1 MKDGKFFTQSSVL
14 RKAMS
19 SEVVQE
25 GVAGRGRGWDAAVAL
40 VALLGLADAVYLTVE
55 HLSGQSVRC
64 MVVSGC
70 DEVLQSSYA
79 TVAAGV
85 PVAAVGAAAYF
96 TAFSLATLAAYGYD
110 GARRLLTPLVAVMF
124 LATLWFLYLQAFVI
138 RAFCT
143 YCLISAAVTTA
154 LALLV
159 LGRRLFGAR
168 SRLA

>member
-1 MKDGKFFTQSSVL
+1 
-14 RKAMS
+14 MS
-19 SEVVQE
+19 TEAVYEESD
-25 GVAGRGRGWDAAVAL
+25 GRGRAWDAAVAL
-40 VALLGLADAVYLTVE
+40 VALAGLADAVYLTAQ

-64 MVVSGC
+64 MVVTGC

-79 TVAAGV
+79 TVAGGV

-96 TAFSLATLAAYGYD
+96 TAFSLATLAAFGYD

-154 LALLV
+154 LTLLV
-159 LGRRLFGAR
+159 LARRLLNLR
-168 SRLA
+168 QRLA

>member
-1 MKDGKFFTQSSVL
+1 
-14 RKAMS
+14 MS
-19 SEVVQE
+19 TEVFDE
-25 GVAGRGRGWDAAVAL
+25 GAVGRGRAWDAAVAL
-40 VALLGLADAVYLTVE
+40 VALVGLADAIYLTTQ

-70 DEVLQSSYA
+70 DEVLQSSHA
-79 TVAAGV
+79 TVAFGV

-96 TAFSLATLAAYGYD
+96 TAFSLATLAAFGYE

-143 YCLISAAVTTA
+143 YCLISAAVTTV
-154 LALLV
+154 LTLLV
-159 LGRRLFGAR
+159 LARRFR
-168 SRLA
+168 SSRQRLA

>member
-1 MKDGKFFTQSSVL
+1 
-14 RKAMS
+14 MS
-19 SEVVQE
+19 TELFE
-25 GVAGRGRGWDAAVAL
+25 ERGAGRAWDFALAL
-40 VALLGLADAVYLTVE
+40 VALVGLTDAVYLTVE

-85 PVAAVGAAAYF
+85 PVAAVGALAYF
-96 TAFSLATLAAYGYD
+96 TAFSLATLAAFGYD
-110 GARRLLTPLVAVMF
+110 GARKLLAPLVAVMF

-138 RAFCT
+138 KAFCT
-143 YCLISAAVTTA
+143 YCLISATVTTV

-159 LGRRLFGAR
+159 LARKLLGSGRRLA
-168 SRLA
+168 

>member
-1 MKDGKFFTQSSVL
+1 
-14 RKAMS
+14 MS
-19 SEVVQE
+19 TEAIDE
-25 GVAGRGRGWDAAVAL
+25 GVRGGGRGWDAAVAL
-40 VALLGLADAVYLTVE
+40 VALAGLADAVYLTVE

-79 TVAAGV
+79 TVGGGV
-85 PVAAVGAAAYF
+85 PVAAVGALAYF
-96 TAFSLATLAAYGYD
+96 TAFSLATLAAFGYD

-138 RAFCT
+138 KAFCT
-143 YCLISAAVTTA
+143 YCLISATVTTA

-159 LGRRLFGAR
+159 LGRRFLGPR
-168 SRLA
+168 NRLA

>member
-1 MKDGKFFTQSSVL
+1 
-14 RKAMS
+14 MS
-19 SEVVQE
+19 TEAIQE
-25 GVAGRGRGWDAAVAL
+25 GAGGRAWDWAVAL
-40 VALLGLADAVYLTVE
+40 VALVGLTDAAYLTVE
-55 HLSGQSVRC
+55 HLSGNSVRC

-79 TVAAGV
+79 TVAGGV
-85 PVAAVGAAAYF
+85 PVAAVGAVAYF
-96 TAFSLATLAAYGYD
+96 TVFSLATLAAFGYD
-110 GARRLLTPLVAVMF
+110 GARKLLTPLVAVMF

-143 YCLISAAVTTA
+143 YCLISATVTTV

-159 LGRRLFGAR
+159 LARIFKGSR

>member
-1 MKDGKFFTQSSVL
+1 
-14 RKAMS
+14 MS
-19 SEVVQE
+19 SEVIQE
-25 GVAGRGRGWDAAVAL
+25 EAGVRGRGWDIVVAL
-40 VALLGLADAVYLTVE
+40 VALVGLADAVYLTVE
-55 HLSGQSVRC
+55 HLTGRSVRC

-85 PVAAVGAAAYF
+85 PVAAVGAVAYF

-143 YCLISAAVTTA
+143 YCLISAAVTTT
-154 LALLV
+154 LTLLV
-159 LGRRLFGAR
+159 LARRFLGSR
-168 SRLA
+168 QRLA